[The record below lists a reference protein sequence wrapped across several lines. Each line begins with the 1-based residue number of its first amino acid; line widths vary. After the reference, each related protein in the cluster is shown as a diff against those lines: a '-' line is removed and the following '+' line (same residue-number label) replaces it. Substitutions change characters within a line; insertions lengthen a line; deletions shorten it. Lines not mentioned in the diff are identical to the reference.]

1 MTMTRRECSQDIW
14 EAAALEIRVLDHLIV
29 TSDQVISM
37 AELGLLYSLEGELKR
52 AAEASEDRLK

>member
-1 MTMTRRECSQDIW
+1 MSVGECSQDIW
-14 EAAALEIRVLDHLIV
+14 EAAAVVIRVLDHLIV

-37 AELGLLYSLEGELKR
+37 AESGLLYSLEGELKG